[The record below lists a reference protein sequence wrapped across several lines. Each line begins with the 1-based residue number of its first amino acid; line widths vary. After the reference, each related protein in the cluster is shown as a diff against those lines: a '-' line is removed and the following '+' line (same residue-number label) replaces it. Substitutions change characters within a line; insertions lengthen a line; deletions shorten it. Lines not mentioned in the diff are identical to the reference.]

1 MGVRGVHFALTEE
14 ESSRLMDTPGST
26 DDMVMAFAE
35 EIENRWDKDWLQET
49 DKAWDAIH
57 RCLTDGKLEY
67 GDEPFH
73 MCVLAHDN
81 LLEDDDGHTVCHAD
95 ADEVKQVEVAIA
107 GIDEAEMRRRYD
119 AIDPKE
125 YGFPLT
131 DDDFEYTWHW
141 FVKLQEF
148 FRKAAAHDRAVMFTA

>member
-1 MGVRGVHFALTEE
+1 MGVRAVHFALTAE
-14 ESSRLMDTPGST
+14 ESSRLMDTPHMT
-26 DDMVMAFAE
+26 DDMVMAFVE
-35 EIENRWDKDWLQET
+35 EIEGRWDKEWLQET

-67 GDEPFH
+67 DDTPLH

-81 LLEDDDGHTVCHAD
+81 LLDDDDGYTVCHAD
-95 ADEVKQVEVAIA
+95 ADEVKQVAAAIA
-107 GIDEAEMRRRYD
+107 GIDAAEMRQRYD

-141 FVKLQEF
+141 FVELREF
-148 FRKAAAHDRAVMFTA
+148 FNRAAAHDRPVMFTA